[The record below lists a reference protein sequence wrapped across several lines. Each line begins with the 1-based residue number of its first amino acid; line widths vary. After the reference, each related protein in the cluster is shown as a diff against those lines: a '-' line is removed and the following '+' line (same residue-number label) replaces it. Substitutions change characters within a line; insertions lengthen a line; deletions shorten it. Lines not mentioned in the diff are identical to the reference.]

1 MINRNLVSM
10 ILVLQFCATA
20 IVFAD
25 YTVVLKNGRR
35 MTVQSYREEGET
47 IKVPALG
54 GELGIPKEQIETILN
69 AEHRK
74 GQGLNISVL

>member
-1 MINRNLVSM
+1 
-10 ILVLQFCATA
+10 
-20 IVFAD
+20 
-25 YTVVLKNGRR
+25 

-47 IKVPALG
+47 IKVLALG